1 MLQTDMRG
9 AFQFP
14 VNRDA
19 HSVAAVN
26 ANGYVLLR
34 LPQEREP
41 VTLQLQPWGRV
52 EVTVDE
58 SARAHPVESISIGV
72 ADGDYQGRVSL
83 SGLVAEKKTDGRF
96 VFEEVPPGECGVSI
110 NSGVGIANHHAT
122 RLVVS
127 PGETTTVIISE
138 RAGAMVKGR
147 LTPVPQ
153 LRAPSDSV
161 ILHFNPDPIIPAPF
175 QELPPEQRIRKEFE
189 FWNSPAGR
197 ERINSPRQTYTARF
211 YPDGS
216 FVSLERVP
224 AGNYRLGAVFKN
236 TSASRKVVVTEEQ
249 DVIDLGEIQLR

>member
-1 MLQTDMRG
+1 MQ
-9 AFQFP
+9 
-14 VNRDA
+14 
-19 HSVAAVN
+19 S
-26 ANGYVLLR
+26 
-34 LPQEREP
+34 
-41 VTLQLQPWGRV
+41 WGRV

-58 SARAHPVESISIGV
+58 SARAQPVETIKLYDPA
-72 ADGDYQGRVSL
+72 ADNYQGRVSML
-83 SGLVAEKKTDGRF
+83 GSYSVKADAEGRF
-96 VFEEVPPGECGVSI
+96 IFEHVPPGECSVSI